1 MAYGKS
7 SGGMGSQY
15 GRGNRLAAA
24 LAPDAAAISN
34 IKGNTQG
41 LAYALEKGLQ
51 GLFAGMDAKEQK
63 MFQTG
68 FAEAMRPD
76 PTTTIDMGTGDE
88 SEIDGAIDTVE
99 LTNSPGYSDELEF
112 NEDQEV
118 IGEAREVMGAGP
130 ALSES
135 GLRGSG
141 VAASSPMAIPGRDLS
156 TRLTDFLSSPGMKN
170 NRYAGNMAMP
180 MAMQQMSQ
188 ERKLQAAQ
196 LQRQQELQDLKTK
209 QRDKLALKNAPG
221 SMSGKTPSSIEE
233 WNIFSN
239 MSKEDKDRYLL
250 MKRANPYMNI
260 GGSMVQPRPT
270 QPGEVAGSIAK
281 TIPPEQ
287 EPAFKREQT
296 ANVEAGKLA
305 IKQVEVAFKGLNKVR
320 ANVNNLNQAI
330 AALDAGANTGPVYK
344 MLPSVSA
351 ASVELANIR
360 NKLGLDVV
368 GAVTFGALSKGELD
382 LAMDTALP
390 TGLNPQRLKAW
401 LVKKAESQNK
411 LAAYYN
417 DAAIYLG
424 KPGNTV
430 SSWVEV
436 QEAARAASGAS
447 GATAT
452 RKLPPPPEGFN

>member
-1 MAYGKS
+1 
-7 SGGMGSQY
+7 
-15 GRGNRLAAA
+15 
-24 LAPDAAAISN
+24 
-34 IKGNTQG
+34 
-41 LAYALEKGLQ
+41 
-51 GLFAGMDAKEQK
+51 
-63 MFQTG
+63 
-68 FAEAMRPD
+68 
-76 PTTTIDMGTGDE
+76 
-88 SEIDGAIDTVE
+88 
-99 LTNSPGYSDELEF
+99 
-112 NEDQEV
+112 
-118 IGEAREVMGAGP
+118 
-130 ALSES
+130 
-135 GLRGSG
+135 
-141 VAASSPMAIPGRDLS
+141 
-156 TRLTDFLSSPGMKN
+156 
-170 NRYAGNMAMP
+170 
-180 MAMQQMSQ
+180 
-188 ERKLQAAQ
+188 
-196 LQRQQELQDLKTK
+196 
-209 QRDKLALKNAPG
+209 
-221 SMSGKTPSSIEE
+221 
-233 WNIFSN
+233 
-239 MSKEDKDRYLL
+239 
-250 MKRANPYMNI
+250 
-260 GGSMVQPRPT
+260 
-270 QPGEVAGSIAK
+270 VAGSIAK

>member
-270 QPGEVAGSIAK
+270 QPGVVAGVIQN

-287 EPAFKREQT
+287 TVGHKSAVAGGQEQ
-296 ANVEAGKLA
+296 AKADVKIRAEYAAKGVKSKQALDSLVGVE
-305 IKQVEVAFKGLNKVR
+305 GL
-320 ANVNNLNQAI
+320 I
-330 AALDAGANTGPVYK
+330 DESTGSWGGAALDI
-344 MLPSVSA
+344 LSA
-351 ASVELANIR
+351 AFGHAPKGAIAVGKLRVLQANLMLSQPR
-360 NKLGLDVV
+360 MEGPQSDKDV
-368 GAVTFGALSKGELD
+368 TLYK
-382 LAMDTALP
+382 
-390 TGLNPQRLKAW
+390 
-401 LVKKAESQNK
+401 
-411 LAAYYN
+411 
-417 DAAIYLG
+417 
-424 KPGNTV
+424 
-430 SSWVEV
+430 
-436 QEAARAASGAS
+436 EAAGQIGDPAVPNAIKRAAVE
-447 GATAT
+447 TIRT
-452 RKLPPPPEGFN
+452 LHRKYAPAKAAPNVPNDLVDVK

>member
-76 PTTTIDMGTGDE
+76 PKIVIE
-88 SEIDGAIDTVE
+88 SGENYDPDI
-99 LTNSPGYSDELEF
+99 
-112 NEDQEV
+112 EDQNKYNLDIDV
-118 IGEAREVMGAGP
+118 NNADDLAPADKTGEPMPAFASAFAPKMIKPVMGADP
-130 ALSES
+130 N
-135 GLRGSG
+135 
-141 VAASSPMAIPGRDLS
+141 GRNLS

-180 MAMQQMSQ
+180 MAMKQMSQ

-196 LQRQQELQDLKTK
+196 LQRQQELQDLETK

-239 MSKEDKDRYLL
+239 MSEEDKDRYLL